1 MQSYPDFVSWPFDNL
16 ILHRTWRRIWSRNP
30 AHEGGG
36 INQINAIGGG
46 EGGSFVRFCRD
57 NRTRFAE
64 TSPASGLNGDG
75 QAGASCIFDRINSRI
90 NDRVFWCFNNFRRR
104 FPLISSA
111 VAVRGRTLILW
122 RCVGTTGSNQRFLV
136 YHKHGDRA

>member
-46 EGGSFVRFCRD
+46 EGVSFGV
-57 NRTRFAE
+57 
-64 TSPASGLNGDG
+64 
-75 QAGASCIFDRINSRI
+75 AGTIGFVLLRQVQPQD
-90 NDRVFWCFNNFRRR
+90 
-104 FPLISSA
+104 
-111 VAVRGRTLILW
+111 
-122 RCVGTTGSNQRFLV
+122 
-136 YHKHGDRA
+136 

>member
-1 MQSYPDFVSWPFDNL
+1 MQSCPDFVSWRSI
-16 ILHRTWRRIWSRNP
+16 ILFGIEHGVEFGAAIQRTRGWDQSDKRDRGWR
-30 AHEGGG
+30 
-36 INQINAIGGG
+36 
-46 EGGSFVRFCRD
+46 GGSFVRFCRD

-64 TSPASGLNGDG
+64 TSPATGLNGDG

-122 RCVGTTGSNQRFLV
+122 RCVGATGSNQRFLV
-136 YHKHGDRA
+136 YLKHGDRA